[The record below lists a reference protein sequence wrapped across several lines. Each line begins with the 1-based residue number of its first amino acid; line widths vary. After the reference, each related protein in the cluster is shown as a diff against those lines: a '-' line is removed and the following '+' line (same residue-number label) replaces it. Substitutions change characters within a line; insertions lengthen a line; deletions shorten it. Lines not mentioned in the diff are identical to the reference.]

1 MLDARWKWLQTQ
13 VHPDRFVTHGDVAQ
27 RVAMQWTLRV
37 NEAYQRLRV
46 PLSRAVY
53 LCELNGQSIGA
64 ESNTA
69 MPAEFLMQQMA
80 WREALDEAR
89 NLETV
94 EALAGEVAERQ
105 RTLLDDLA
113 IVMDELSDWPAAVVQ
128 IRALMFVFEDLS
140 KLDPGGV
147 QTLLRGVE
155 KDKLG
160 LALKGAS
167 DSLREMFFSNM
178 SERAAKIMREDM
190 ESMGPVRLKDVDQA
204 QVAMVQVAKD
214 LAAKGEIM
222 LAGGGDG
229 DELIY

>member
-1 MLDARWKWLQTQ
+1 MSIDLTQDYFSLFEVPRAYGLDEGALEAAWHRLQSQ
-13 VHPDRFVTHGDVAQ
+13 VHPDRFVTHGAFAQ

-69 MPAEFLMQQMA
+69 MPAGFLMQQMA

-94 EALAGEVAERQ
+94 EALADEVAERQ

-113 IVMDELSDWPAAVVQ
+113 IVMDERSDWPAAAVQ
-128 IRALMFVFEDLS
+128 IRALMFVTRFAEDVERRADAL
-140 KLDPGGV
+140 GG
-147 QTLLRGVE
+147 
-155 KDKLG
+155 
-160 LALKGAS
+160 
-167 DSLREMFFSNM
+167 
-178 SERAAKIMREDM
+178 
-190 ESMGPVRLKDVDQA
+190 
-204 QVAMVQVAKD
+204 
-214 LAAKGEIM
+214 
-222 LAGGGDG
+222 
-229 DELIY
+229 

>member
-1 MLDARWKWLQTQ
+1 MTSEAGALQVDVGVPIDATDFELFEVAPRFVQNRAVLDARWKWLQTQ
-13 VHPDRFVTHGDVAQ
+13 VHPDRFVTHGAFAQ

-94 EALAGEVAERQ
+94 EALANEVVERQ

-113 IVMDELSDWPAAVVQ
+113 IVMDELSDWTAAVVQ
-128 IRALMFVFEDLS
+128 IRALMFVTRFAEDVERRA
-140 KLDPGGV
+140 DAMGG
-147 QTLLRGVE
+147 
-155 KDKLG
+155 
-160 LALKGAS
+160 
-167 DSLREMFFSNM
+167 
-178 SERAAKIMREDM
+178 
-190 ESMGPVRLKDVDQA
+190 
-204 QVAMVQVAKD
+204 
-214 LAAKGEIM
+214 
-222 LAGGGDG
+222 
-229 DELIY
+229 